1 MDRDSFESNGER
13 NGEEIMIRNIKPEL
27 NRICFNPIRASIIH
41 LLFNS
46 GDLDHCMSVEDIS
59 HKLGKRHSV
68 VIYHLEKLSKGKIV
82 KVAKKYQYGEKD
94 KRSIW
99 GLNDDMP
106 TLVSEIYSYM
116 ISTFF
121 TKKELNELCNVN
133 KNVRKAA

>member
-1 MDRDSFESNGER
+1 VDRNSFETNGGR
-13 NGEEIMIRNIKPEL
+13 NDEEIIIRNIKPEL
-27 NRICFNPIRASIIH
+27 NRICFNPIRASLIH

-46 GDLDHCMSVEDIS
+46 GDLDYCMSVEDMS

-68 VIYHLEKLSKGKIV
+68 IIYHLEKLSKWKIV
-82 KVAKKYQYGEKD
+82 KVAKKYQYGIKER
-94 KRSIW
+94 RSIW
-99 GLNDDMP
+99 GLNSDMP